1 MTEVLTSDEQKI
13 YDAIKE
19 ILVRDFEIEESR
31 IRLDARLYE
40 DFDIDS
46 IDAVDMIVQ
55 LKPYL
60 GSRRLSPEAFKQV
73 RTLGDVITVIARVLS
88 EPEKA

>member
-13 YDAIKE
+13 FDAIKE

-60 GSRRLSPEAFKQV
+60 GNRRLSPEAFKQV

>member
-19 ILVRDFEIEESR
+19 IPVRDFEIEESR

-55 LKPYL
+55 LKP
-60 GSRRLSPEAFKQV
+60 
-73 RTLGDVITVIARVLS
+73 
-88 EPEKA
+88 

>member
-13 YDAIKE
+13 FDAIKE

>member
-13 YDAIKE
+13 FDAIKE

-55 LKPYL
+55 LKPHL
-60 GSRRLSPEAFKQV
+60 GKRRLSPEAFKQV

>member
-73 RTLGDVITVIARVLS
+73 RTLGDVITVIARLLS
-88 EPEKA
+88 EPE

>member
-60 GSRRLSPEAFKQV
+60 GKRRLSPEAFKQV